1 MSPLAQHRRFTV
13 EDFYRMSEAGILTED
28 DRVELIEGEIVEMT
42 PVGSRHASVVDRLTQ
57 LLVRRLGGAL
67 IVRVQNPVRLAGES
81 EPEPN
86 IALLEPREDYYAA
99 AHPGPRDV
107 RLIVEVAESSR
118 AYDRSVKVPLYARHG
133 VPEVWVI
140 DLEADSVERFGR
152 PAGGEYRSATRSTRG
167 GSVASESVPT
177 LLLEVDEILGPP

>member
-1 MSPLAQHRRFTV
+1 MSSRLRHRKFTV

-28 DRVELIEGEIVEMT
+28 DRVELIEGEIIEMT

-57 LLVRRLGGAL
+57 LLVRRLGGEF
-67 IVRVQNPVRLAGES
+67 IVRVQNPIRLADES
-81 EPEPN
+81 EPEPD
-86 IALLEPREDYYAA
+86 IALLEAREDYYAG
-99 AHPGPRDV
+99 AHPGPGDV

-118 AYDRSVKVPLYARHG
+118 VSDREVKVPLYARHG
-133 VPEVWVI
+133 VPEVWLI

-152 PAGGEYRSATRSTRG
+152 PVSGEYRSAQRFARG
-167 GSVASESVPT
+167 ESVASESVPT